1 MIELKMI
8 ELINSIEALR
18 EINSQVLPMRAAF
31 QLARISREVQKEY
44 DTFETA
50 RKKLLETYGT
60 KEENGNYK
68 ISKENVEDFNNEI
81 NDLLQ
86 IDIQLNIE
94 PVVLEDLEDINIS
107 PQNILYLEKFIKE

>member
-8 ELINSIEALR
+8 ELINSMEALR
-18 EINSQVLPMRAAF
+18 EINSQVFPMRAAF

-60 KEENGNYK
+60 KENGNYK

-94 PVVLEDLEDINIS
+94 PVVLEDLEDILAYVDQALDKI
-107 PQNILYLEKFIKE
+107 E